1 MKAWRICGLRFAS
14 DIDLRPLPAAAK
26 SADEAKADVVVRR
39 TRVAK
44 NGIKN
49 PRLTR
54 ALMQAGDGSVWFDVP
69 GIARFQIDGGRE
81 VRVQPYPDA
90 DERSIVLFL
99 LGSALGAVLHQRG
112 FLVLHANAVLVDGG
126 AVLLAGHSG
135 AGKSTTAA
143 ALLERGYE
151 VLADDVTA
159 LDEAGGFAAG
169 VPRLKLWK
177 DALGKLDMTL
187 EGLEQLRPQIDKYQ
201 LPLPSRRAP
210 KKGSLPVKAI
220 YILSS
225 ANELEPD
232 KFELKRIEGT
242 TKFIALQNQTYR
254 PHFMT
259 GLGLKP
265 RHLKLCAALAAR
277 TPIARITRPT
287 TRFNATALA
296 RRILEDLEDLRA
308 PAAPPADEPRE
319 AANG

>member
-1 MKAWRICGLRFAS
+1 MKAWRICGLRFES

-26 SADEAKADVVVRR
+26 AGRADVVVRR
-39 TRVAK
+39 TKVAE
-44 NGIKN
+44 NGIEN

-69 GIARFQIDGGRE
+69 GIARFQIDDGRE
-81 VRVQPYPDA
+81 VRVEAYPEA

-201 LPLPSRRAP
+201 LPLPSRKAP

-225 ANELEPD
+225 ANELEPE

-242 TKFIALQNQTYR
+242 TKFVALQNQTYR

-287 TRFNATALA
+287 TLFNASALA
-296 RRILEDLEDLRA
+296 RRILEDLEDLQA
-308 PAAPPADEPRE
+308 PAPAEPAGSESRE